1 MLTKLIFLFIII
13 PFIEM
18 LILIKLGQELGFWT
32 TLVIIVITGVVGAAL
47 TRMEGIKVIIRI
59 KDQLR
64 EGNLPGEELVDALLI
79 LIAGVL
85 LITPGLLT
93 DGFGLLILLPRIRI
107 YIKRWV
113 RNKMREMLEDGSI
126 GVAFFR

>member
-93 DGFGLLILLPRIRI
+93 DGFGLLIILPRIRS